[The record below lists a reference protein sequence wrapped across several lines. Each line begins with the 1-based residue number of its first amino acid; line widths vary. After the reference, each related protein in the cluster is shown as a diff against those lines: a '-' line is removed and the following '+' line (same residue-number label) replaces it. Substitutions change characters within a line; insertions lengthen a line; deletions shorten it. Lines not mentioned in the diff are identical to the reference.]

1 MWCSTARGPG
11 FDSPVREL
19 RSHKL
24 RDVAKRKKKKVGGEE
39 RKRNE
44 ITVKS
49 SWKFEQINI

>member
-24 RDVAKRKKKKVGGEE
+24 RDVAKRKKKKWEGKKEKE
-39 RKRNE
+39 MRLL
-44 ITVKS
+44 
-49 SWKFEQINI
+49 

>member
-24 RDVAKRKKKKVGGEE
+24 HDVAKRKKKKWGVG
-39 RKRNE
+39 KRNE